1 MKKVVL
7 VYGLLSGAVAAA
19 LMLITLQFVDR
30 LRGPKGVV
38 VGFTGIILS
47 GLLIFFGI
55 RSYRENVAGGTITF
69 GKGFQVGIL
78 IALISSACYVAT
90 WQLVYFK
97 LAPDMCDRMFAAQI
111 GDLKASGASQA
122 AIDEKTRQIE
132 VAKKLYANPVT
143 NAAITFIE
151 PFPVG
156 LLITLISAALL
167 RKRGPG
173 RESQVAAHGV

>member
-1 MKKVVL
+1 MKKIVL
-7 VYGLLSGAVAAA
+7 VYGFLSGAVAAA

-30 LRGPKGVV
+30 LEGSQGVV

-47 GLLIFFGI
+47 GLLIFFGV
-55 RSYRENVAGGTITF
+55 RSYRENVGGGTITF
-69 GKGFQVGIL
+69 GRGFKVGVL

-90 WQLVYFK
+90 WELVYFK
-97 LAPDMCDRMFAAQI
+97 LAPDMCDRMFASQI
-111 GDLKASGASQA
+111 QKLKDSGASAESVAEEQRKL
-122 AIDEKTRQIE
+122 D

-156 LLITLISAALL
+156 LLISLISAAAL
-167 RKRGPG
+167 RKK
-173 RESQVAAHGV
+173 A